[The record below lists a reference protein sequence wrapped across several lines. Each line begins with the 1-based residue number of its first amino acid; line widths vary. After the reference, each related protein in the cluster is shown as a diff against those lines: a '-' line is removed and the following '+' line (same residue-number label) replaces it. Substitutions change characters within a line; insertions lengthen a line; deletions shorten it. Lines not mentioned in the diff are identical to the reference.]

1 MTPESPEMKQM
12 RRKVWM
18 RIAALVAIGIMT
30 LVAASNKLNLVRTD
44 PEGWVGTLT
53 LIAGCIGSLHL
64 LSSRDSYL
72 PFLGDAVFPP
82 AVLALKTPS
91 DAAFTATVPAPPGAS
106 HVVYWASESAAG
118 VAPAPGDAY
127 GNFGNS
133 GVVPVSSG
141 IANLPLRCPMQYKV
155 RGKTLPRH
163 VHYRAIY
170 PSGIS
175 GPVQSSN
182 VTCL

>member
-1 MTPESPEMKQM
+1 MAPETPEMKQM
-12 RRKVWM
+12 RQTVWM
-18 RIAALVAIGIMT
+18 RIAALVAVGIMS
-30 LVAASNKLNLVRTD
+30 LVAASNKLNLVRVNPD
-44 PEGWVGTLT
+44 GWAGTLT
-53 LIAGCIGSLHL
+53 LIAGCIGSVHL

-72 PFLGDAVFPP
+72 PFLGNAVFPP

-91 DAAFTATVPAPPGAS
+91 DAAFTATVPAPPGAT

-133 GVVPVSSG
+133 GVVAVSSG
-141 IANLPLRCPMQYKV
+141 IANLPLRCPAQYKV
-155 RGKTLPRH
+155 NGKTLPRH
-163 VHYRAIY
+163 VHYRVIY
-170 PSGIS
+170 PSGIA